1 MEDIFSL
8 GGRLEGTDF
17 KMFRDLRQEV
27 VKRRKNQMPTFKEEK
42 RNGMKASFSESQ
54 PEKLY
59 INGKFWPSGKPLV
72 TDNESD
78 E

>member
-1 MEDIFSL
+1 
-8 GGRLEGTDF
+8 
-17 KMFRDLRQEV
+17 
-27 VKRRKNQMPTFKEEK
+27 MPTFKEEK

>member
-1 MEDIFSL
+1 
-8 GGRLEGTDF
+8 
-17 KMFRDLRQEV
+17 
-27 VKRRKNQMPTFKEEK
+27 MPTFKKAK
-42 RNGMKASFSESQ
+42 RNGMKASFSKNKQ
-54 PEKLY
+54 DKLY

>member
-1 MEDIFSL
+1 
-8 GGRLEGTDF
+8 
-17 KMFRDLRQEV
+17 
-27 VKRRKNQMPTFKEEK
+27 
-42 RNGMKASFSESQ
+42 MKATSSKSQ

-59 INGKFWPSGKPLV
+59 INGKFWPIGKQLV